1 MMTPVNYM
9 YDLVQ
14 AGGPEP
20 EQYATLNH
28 ALGEFNL
35 LECRGEFKH
44 YGPDFKEDL
53 MGKSLTFDT
62 MQGFA
67 YRKPHGH
74 SGDFELLERICGD
87 YQTADQSLKK
97 WDEFWN
103 QQAFVKAFQNSQK
116 YFQQTMKDVEPV
128 AHEVKVLNVASGSSR
143 SVANYLSVAENSNAT
158 FLCMDNNWKA
168 LDYARLVCRSHIDRV
183 RFQHGVVADLQTPNQ
198 YDLVWSEGLFDYLND
213 KTFKSTLEKLL
224 TQTQKGGQLVIGNLS
239 TTNPSQHYM
248 DFLQWHV
255 NPRSEAHLY
264 YLASCCGVKRSQMHV
279 MKDPSG
285 VNLFLHIAR

>member
-1 MMTPVNYM
+1 MMTPVNEM
-9 YDLVQ
+9 YEFVQ

-20 EQYATLNH
+20 DQYEALNH
-28 ALGEFNL
+28 TLGAFNL
-35 LECRGEFKH
+35 LERRGEFDH

-67 YRKPHGH
+67 YRKPNGYA
-74 SGDFELLERICGD
+74 GDFELKERISGD
-87 YQTADQSLKK
+87 YQTRVQDLKK
-97 WDEFWN
+97 WDMFWN
-103 QQAFVKAFQNSQK
+103 QQAFVQAIQNNHQ
-116 YFQQTMKDVEPV
+116 YFKKTMKEVEHTSSP
-128 AHEVKVLNVASGSSR
+128 VKVLNVASGSSR
-143 SVANYLSVAENSNAT
+143 SVADYLATNHTDAT

-168 LDYARLVCRSHIDRV
+168 LDYGRLLCRNHIDQV
-183 RFQHGVVADLQTPNQ
+183 KFKHGNVADLCAPEH

-213 KTFKSTLEKLL
+213 DAFKVNLKKLL
-224 TQTQKGGQLVIGNLS
+224 TQTQKKGRLVIGNLC
-239 TTNPSQHYM
+239 TTNPSQNYM

-264 YLASCCGVKRSQMHV
+264 YLASCCGVPREKMNV
-279 MKDPSG
+279 VKDTSG

>member
-1 MMTPVNYM
+1 MTTPVNDM
-9 YDLVQ
+9 YDFVQ

-20 EQYATLNH
+20 EQYAALNH
-28 ALGEFNL
+28 TLGAFNL
-35 LECRGEFKH
+35 LERRGEFDH

-67 YRKPHGH
+67 YRKPHGYA
-74 SGDFELLERICGD
+74 GDFELIERICGD
-87 YQTADQSLKK
+87 FQTADQSLKK

-103 QQAFVKAFQNSQK
+103 QQAFIRAIQNSQQ
-116 YFQQTMKDVEPV
+116 YFIETMQEVEINAPH
-128 AHEVKVLNVASGSSR
+128 ANVLNVASGSSR
-143 SVANYLSVAENSNAT
+143 LVANYLASESSVAS

-168 LDYARLVCRSHIDRV
+168 LDYARLLCRNNIQQIQ
-183 RFQHGVVADLQTPNQ
+183 FQHGNVADLNTPER

-213 KTFKSTLEKLL
+213 AAFKIHLKKLL
-224 TQTQKGGQLVIGNLS
+224 TQTQKNGRLVIGNLS

-248 DFLQWHV
+248 EFLQWHV

-264 YLASCCGVKRSQMHV
+264 YLASCCGVQRSKMNV
-279 MKDPSG
+279 VKDPSG

>member
-28 ALGEFNL
+28 TLGEFNL
-35 LECRGEFKH
+35 LERRGEFDR

-74 SGDFELLERICGD
+74 SGDFELIERICGD
-87 YQTADQSLKK
+87 YQTSDQSLKK
-97 WDEFWN
+97 WDKFWN
-103 QQAFVKAFQNSQK
+103 QQPFVQAFQNSQN
-116 YFQQTMKDVEPV
+116 YFKRTMQEVEHT
-128 AHEVKVLNVASGSSR
+128 AGNANILNVASGSSR
-143 SVANYLSVAENSNAT
+143 SVANYLKASASNAS

-168 LDYARLVCRSHIDRV
+168 LDYARLLCREHIEQV
-183 RFQHGVVADLQTPNQ
+183 QFQHGVVADLKTLDQ
-198 YDLVWSEGLFDYLND
+198 YHLVWSEGLFDYLND
-213 KTFKSTLEKLL
+213 IVFKQTLEKLL

-239 TTNPSQHYM
+239 TANPSQNYM
-248 DFLQWHV
+248 DFLKWHV

-279 MKDPSG
+279 VKDPSG
-285 VNLFLHIAR
+285 VNLFLHIVR

>member
-1 MMTPVNYM
+1 MMTPVHEM
-9 YDLVQ
+9 YEFVE

-20 EQYATLNH
+20 EQYDALNYTLE
-28 ALGEFNL
+28 AFNL
-35 LECRGEFKH
+35 LERCGELSH

-67 YRKPHGH
+67 YRKPHGYA
-74 SGDFELLERICGD
+74 GDFELIERIHGD
-87 YQTADQSLKK
+87 FQTADQSLKK

-103 QQAFVKAFQNSQK
+103 QQAFVQAVKHSQQS
-116 YFQQTMKDVEPV
+116 FNEAMRELALNNTELN
-128 AHEVKVLNVASGSSR
+128 VLNVASGSSR
-143 SVANYLSVAENSNAT
+143 SVANYLTDNNSDAS

-168 LDYARLVCRSHIDRV
+168 LDYARLLCRNFSHQV
-183 RFQHGVVADLQTPNQ
+183 QFQHGNVADLNRPNR

-213 KTFKSTLEKLL
+213 DAFKVNLKKLL
-224 TQTQKGGQLVIGNLS
+224 TQTQKGGRLVIGNLS
-239 TTNPSQHYM
+239 TSNPSQSYM

-264 YLASCCGVKRSQMHV
+264 YLASCCGVQRAKMNV
-279 MKDPSG
+279 VKDPSG

>member
-1 MMTPVNYM
+1 MNTPISHLH
-9 YDLVQ
+9 DLVQ

-20 EQYATLNH
+20 EQYIELNH
-28 ALGEFNL
+28 TLGEYNL
-35 LECRGEFKH
+35 LERRGELNH

-74 SGDFELLERICGD
+74 SGDFELMERIYGD
-87 YQTADQSLKK
+87 FQTSEKSLKK

-103 QQAFVKAFQNSQK
+103 QQAFVKAIQNTTR
-116 YFQQTMKDVEPV
+116 YFKQTMQEVELV
-128 AHEVKVLNVASGSSR
+128 AHDPKVLNVASGSSR
-143 SVANYLSVAENSNAT
+143 SVAGYLADTQSTAS

-168 LDYARLVCRSHIDRV
+168 LDYARLLCRDYAEQVS
-183 RFQHGVVADLQTPNQ
+183 FQKGVVAELTACDQ

-213 KTFKSTLEKLL
+213 HRFKETLSKLL
-224 TQTQKGGQLVIGNLS
+224 TQTKRGGRLVIGNS
-239 TTNPSQHYM
+239 SVSNPSQNYM

-255 NPRSEAHLY
+255 NPRSEAHLC
-264 YLASCCGVKRSQMHV
+264 YLATCCGIKRSDMYV
-279 MKDPSG
+279 VKDPSG

>member
-1 MMTPVNYM
+1 MITPVNDM
-9 YDLVQ
+9 YELVQ

-20 EQYATLNH
+20 EQYEALNH
-28 ALGEFNL
+28 TLGAFNL
-35 LECRGEFKH
+35 LERRGEFDH

-74 SGDFELLERICGD
+74 AGDFELIERICGD
-87 YQTADQSLKK
+87 YQTSDQGLKK

-103 QQAFVKAFQNSQK
+103 QQAFVQAIQNSQK
-116 YFQQTMKDVEPV
+116 YFKQTMREVELNI
-128 AHEVKVLNVASGSSR
+128 AQANVLNVASGSSR
-143 SVANYLSVAENSNAT
+143 SVANYLTDTNSYAS
-158 FLCMDNNWKA
+158 FLCVDNNWKA
-168 LDYARLVCRSHIDRV
+168 LDYARLLCRNYIQQV
-183 RFQHGVVADLQTPNQ
+183 QFQHGNVADLNTPER

-213 KTFKSTLEKLL
+213 EAFKINLKKLL
-224 TQTQKGGQLVIGNLS
+224 TQTQKGGRLVIGNLS
-239 TTNPSQHYM
+239 TTNPSQNYM

-264 YLASCCGVKRSQMHV
+264 YLASCCGVQRAKMNV
-279 MKDPSG
+279 VKDPSG

>member
-1 MMTPVNYM
+1 MNTPVNDM
-9 YDLVQ
+9 YEFVQ

-20 EQYATLNH
+20 EQYEALNH
-28 ALGEFNL
+28 TLGAFNL
-35 LECRGEFKH
+35 LECRGEFDH

-74 SGDFELLERICGD
+74 AGDFELIERICGD
-87 YQTADQSLKK
+87 FQTSDQGLKK

-103 QQAFVKAFQNSQK
+103 QQAFVQAFQNSQQ
-116 YFQQTMKDVEPV
+116 YFSQTMQEVELNH
-128 AHEVKVLNVASGSSR
+128 AQTQVLNVASGSSR
-143 SVANYLSVAENSNAT
+143 SVASYLASANSSAS

-168 LDYARLVCRSHIDRV
+168 LDYARLLCRNYIDQV
-183 RFQHGVVADLQTPNQ
+183 QFQHGNVCELSTPIQ
-198 YDLVWSEGLFDYLND
+198 FDLVWSEGLFDYLND
-213 KTFKSTLEKLL
+213 DAFKVNLKKLL
-224 TQTQKGGQLVIGNLS
+224 SQTQKGGCLVIGNLS
-239 TTNPSQHYM
+239 TTNPSQNYM

-264 YLASCCGVKRSQMHV
+264 YLASCCGVQRAKMNV
-279 MKDPSG
+279 VKDPSG